1 MGRGIVVVITGG
13 IFVFSVIVWEG
24 IVEDFVKESFG
35 VGVLLV
41 EGKNRACEVPGESI
55 PW

>member
-1 MGRGIVVVITGG
+1 MKGG

-24 IVEDFVKESFG
+24 IVEDFVEESFG
-35 VGVLLV
+35 VGVV
-41 EGKNRACEVPGESI
+41 FMEGKDGAGEVPGESV